1 MTRPHD
7 AYAEDSPDRTPEFFG
22 PLPGE
27 SPSPCPL
34 ESDDSDAN
42 AELMMTGAIAEWK
55 AAVPR
60 VALADRVLSQWQAE
74 RPRPQRVAAST
85 RLRWIAWGASVA
97 ACVAVLIV
105 ATWPQSPVQPGGGN
119 PSLAAR
125 PMQPTP
131 SPAPSGV
138 DAVDRVSPVSIA
150 ANESVEAGSVTTAL
164 VGDVRAAMRDLT
176 SEAAA
181 PVADLL
187 AMAWS
192 KPNPLPTTEA
202 TGERRGWKLTAPPLE
217 RINAD
222 WKPITRPLGA
232 AVDFLLDRLDAEE
245 HGAS

>member
-7 AYAEDSPDRTPEFFG
+7 AYGEDSPERTPEFFG
-22 PLPGE
+22 PLPEE

-34 ESDDSDAN
+34 ESDDLDAN
-42 AELMMTGAIAEWK
+42 AALVLTGAIAEWK

-105 ATWPQSPVQPGGGN
+105 ATWPQSPVQPGGAE

-125 PMQPTP
+125 PTPPTP
-131 SPAPSGV
+131 SSTPSGV
-138 DAVDRVSPVSIA
+138 DAVEPVSPVSIA
-150 ANESVEAGSVTTAL
+150 ANEPVEAGSVTTAL

-187 AMAWS
+187 AMEVQ
-192 KPNPLPTTEA
+192 TESA
-202 TGERRGWKLTAPPLE
+202 PHRRGDRRAARLEAHGPAAGTNRRRLEADYPPAGG
-217 RINAD
+217 RGRFS
-222 WKPITRPLGA
+222 PRPA
-232 AVDFLLDRLDAEE
+232 RR
-245 HGAS
+245 